1 MFLLNSRLG
10 LSAATT
16 SRFQSKSVHVTVAL
30 LLPKV
35 QSHFAEFLSE
45 GFLARLSI
53 LYQPTCVGLRY
64 GQYHLSLEAF
74 LGSVVSICLQHV
86 AASEIPQRNESA
98 DLPTNSTYIS
108 QGNSNSS
115 PDLTYCVPPS
125 LKPKTL
131 AQEY

>member
-10 LSAATT
+10 LSAATA
-16 SRFQSKSVHVTVAL
+16 SCFRSKSVHTNAAL

-64 GQYHLSLEAF
+64 GQYHLSLEDF
-74 LGSVVSICLQHV
+74 LGSVASIYLQHV
-86 AASEIPQRNESA
+86 AASEMPQRNDRT
-98 DLPTNSTYIS
+98 DLPIQSTYTS
-108 QGNSNSS
+108 QGAF
-115 PDLTYCVPPS
+115 PTAP
-125 LKPKTL
+125 
-131 AQEY
+131 